1 MASQRS
7 PLVDIAMTYTREH
20 VSSMTDEE
28 KEEVKSMFVSYIA
41 GNIDYETIAGHFQA
55 KYKNTTA
62 VDRIRD
68 ILTVKD
74 EPLPSPHVVN
84 DIGIRKKTQQWTQQ
98 EDCRLI
104 AGLHRYGMDN
114 WTLVAHFVGNNRTR
128 SQCSQRWQRGLDP
141 RISRSH
147 WTKEEEEKLIALV
160 RKYGD
165 KSWIGVAKEMGN
177 RSDVQCRYRY
187 LQMQRENAVVEQ
199 PKTVLVPTIPIPVI
213 PKDEPITEMLNL
225 TGVSLALEEPLP
237 LDMVLNIGF
246 EDSGFLVDNDWPMF
260 D

>member
-1 MASQRS
+1 MSTQRS
-7 PLVDIAMTYTREH
+7 PLVDIAMAYTRECISGMSDSDRDK
-20 VSSMTDEE
+20 VKDMFTDFI
-28 KEEVKSMFVSYIA
+28 SGA
-41 GNIDYETIAGHFQA
+41 LDYETLAGYFQTNF
-55 KYKNTTA
+55 KNTTP

-68 ILTVKD
+68 ILNVKD
-74 EPLPSPHVVN
+74 DPLPSPHMSS
-84 DIGIRKKTQQWTQQ
+84 DIGIRKKTQQWTQP
-98 EDCRLI
+98 EDYRLI

-114 WTLVAHFVGNNRTR
+114 WTLVAHFVGNNRSR

-160 RKYGD
+160 HKYGD

-187 LQMQRENAVVEQ
+187 LQMKRENMGEQ
-199 PKTVLVPTIPIPVI
+199 QKAIVSAPIPIPVI
-213 PKDEPITEMLNL
+213 QKDEPVTEMVNFS
-225 TGVSLALEEPLP
+225 GVSLALEEPLP
-237 LDMVLNIGF
+237 LDMVMNFGF
-246 EDSGFLVDNDWPMF
+246 DDSRTIMEVDWPMF